1 MGHNTAQLLANLA
14 METADMGGS
23 RVYESAYIM
32 EPEIAEYL
40 DTLRNSGVRL
50 LVVENQ
56 STGLMSLIHSIIHNG
71 GTFAG
76 VSTYGDKRGIEFLI

>member
-1 MGHNTAQLLANLA
+1 MGHNTAQLLAKLA

-32 EPEIAEYL
+32 EDDISEYL
-40 DTLRNSGVRL
+40 ETLRDSGVRL
-50 LVVENQ
+50 LVIENQ
-56 STGLMSLIHSIIHNG
+56 STGLMTLIHSIIHNG

-76 VSTYGDKRGIEFLI
+76 VSTHGEKRGIEFLI